1 MMRIAAI
8 FFYLFGAFFYS
19 IAFAGEVASSAD
31 LSKAE
36 FIKAVPLPKGAQKL
50 LDSDGERL
58 YFSTS
63 DGAVAV
69 TDTGGKLLQTLQA
82 KEDGDPVLK
91 KPEAVAIGKNRVY
104 VADSELNQIAM
115 FSMDG
120 KYQGSFGAKKGG
132 FFSSGGGEHALKK
145 PRGVAFHEGVVFVL
159 DNGSK
164 RVLTFGS
171 NGVFLNPLDI
181 RTAESNK
188 ASKGQGEIYKLR
200 EPVDLKVDEVGR
212 LYILDAEDSL
222 VKVYNQSGVFLHAIP
237 WEGELAGLAVAKD
250 GVYVAKNND
259 YSIQKYDFNDKP
271 IYRFGGKGEGN
282 GQFKSLSG
290 LAVAKDRQII
300 LADVSKGVVDIFVAD
315 AGIPIEVIPRK
326 ATLTFEESTGE
337 SIPVTVNKLA
347 WDSKDTIYAVDA
359 AQEAIVA
366 IRNGKADKPI
376 KLADVTPVAIAVD
389 SGGTPWVLDKKN
401 NRVVKLDTANGK
413 IIASFGSDGSG
424 DGQFDA
430 PTDLAISSTG
440 KIYVADRRQ
449 GSVQIFDSEGK
460 FLNAVRKLDNPV
472 NIAVDK
478 LENIYV
484 SGNSNNV
491 ISIFSSKGELLGSF
505 GKDKEGATGSLLKP
519 AGLMTTSDEVFV
531 LDGNRVKVYS
541 QKGEYKRSFGAKGAR
556 PGELDEPVAIAQ
568 KDDVSFFIAEHS
580 NKRIQTFVTQYKPA
594 APPQLVAKESL
605 HSIELDWVAS
615 PFSYVKQYHIYRS
628 KDEHTG
634 FVRVG
639 TSSANQYID
648 RGLEAD
654 GKYFYYVSAE
664 TRSGYEGA
672 TGAIVSGT
680 SQRYTPPAL
689 TAVDV
694 AATSWQLKMT
704 WKPIESE
711 FVNSYIIYQK
721 EGNAF
726 TKIAETT
733 TPEFTKDQLTP
744 NTKYTYYVVAHSS
757 DGTESEKFEATATT
771 LPFSKAPLEIEVLN
785 LRPVFSNSYKLYEQD
800 GVGTVKL
807 TNNTEIDMDE
817 VTLSFLLKDFMD
829 FSTETKIEKLPS
841 GKSVEVKLKAV
852 FNNNILN
859 VTEDTSVQA
868 MLEAS
873 YFDSGKR
880 VSYTKNSTV
889 SVYEKHKL
897 LWSEPDRYASFITP
911 KDPPVMS
918 FVRAIVTQY
927 PETKDEVQLAA
938 ILFNALGTYGLTY
951 VQNPNDPYQVKSGN
965 TNMVDYVQ
973 FPRETLERK
982 SGDCVDLV
990 GFYVAAIESLG
1001 VSTRVIEVPDHLMM
1015 MFSTG
1020 VKAEPDGYNMDD
1032 MYVVYDD
1039 MLWIPVETTVVGN
1052 SFVKAWETGAANYY
1066 KWKGNGLEILDV
1078 SRAWQTYKPASLPE
1092 TKWNPNEVSKDSI
1105 EKKFPNEYSSVLKM
1119 SAQIRT
1125 RHYRQ
1130 ILEKEAN
1137 DVDAHLQIGIILA
1150 KLGDRSEAM
1159 KYFDKVISLQ
1169 PGNAAALNNRGNLFM
1184 LDDKYA
1190 DAQKA
1195 YSEAAKLS
1203 PDDPY
1208 IWINLAKSHKAV
1220 NEIKQAKEAFAKAQ
1234 ALDHSIKKKYKALS
1248 LELSNTM

>member
-1 MMRIAAI
+1 MMRIAMII
-8 FFYLFGAFFYS
+8 FGLFCSVVQSAS
-19 IAFAGEVASSAD
+19 FAAEVASPAN

-36 FIKAVPLPKGAQKL
+36 FIKAVPLIKSAKKL
-50 LDSDGERL
+50 LDSNGDRL

-82 KEDGDPVLK
+82 KENGDPVLK
-91 KPEAVAIGKNRVY
+91 KPEAVAIGRNTVY

-115 FSMDG
+115 FSLDG
-120 KYQGSFGAKKGG
+120 KYQGSFGARKGG
-132 FFSSGGGEHALKK
+132 FFSSGIGEHALKK

-159 DNGSK
+159 DNGNK
-164 RVLTFGS
+164 RVLAFGS
-171 NGVFLNPLDI
+171 NGVFLNQLDI
-181 RTAESNK
+181 RPAASNK
-188 ASKGQGEIYKLR
+188 APKGQGESYKLR
-200 EPVDLKVDEVGR
+200 EPVELKADEAGR

-222 VKVYNQSGVFLHAIP
+222 VKVYSQSGAFLHAIP
-237 WEGELAGLAVAKD
+237 WEGELSGLAVARD

-259 YSIQKYDFNDKP
+259 YSIQKYDFNDLP
-271 IYRFGGKGEGN
+271 VYRFGGKGEAN
-282 GQFKSLSG
+282 GQLKSLSG
-290 LAVAKDRQII
+290 LAVAKDRQIV
-300 LADVSKGVVDIFVAD
+300 LADTGKGVLDIFVAD
-315 AGIPIEVIPRK
+315 AGIPIEDIPRK
-326 ATLTFEESTGE
+326 ESRTFEESTGE
-337 SIPVTVNKLA
+337 SIPVSVNKLA
-347 WDSKDTIYAVDA
+347 WNGKDTIYGVDTD
-359 AQEAIVA
+359 QDAIVV
-366 IRNGKADKPI
+366 ISNGKDGKPI
-376 KLADVTPVAIAVD
+376 KLADVKPVAIGVD
-389 SGGTPWVLDKKN
+389 ASGAPWVLDKKK
-401 NRVVKLDTANGK
+401 NRVIKLDTASGK
-413 IIASFGSDGSG
+413 IIASFGSEGSG
-424 DGQFDA
+424 DGQFDTPA
-430 PTDLAISSTG
+430 DLAISASG
-440 KIYVADRRQ
+440 KIYVADKGN

-460 FLNAVRKLDNPV
+460 FLSAVRKLDNPV

-478 LENIYV
+478 LDNLYV
-484 SGNSNNV
+484 SGSTNNV
-491 ISIFSSKGELLGSF
+491 ISTYSSKGELLVSF
-505 GKDKEGATGSLLKP
+505 GKDIDGAPGNLLKP
-519 AGLMTTSDEVFV
+519 SGLMATADEVFV
-531 LDGNRVKVYS
+531 LDGNRVKVFS
-541 QKGEYKRSFGAKGAR
+541 QKGEYKRSFGARGAR
-556 PGELDEPVAIAQ
+556 PGELDEPVAIAR
-568 KDDVSFFIAEHS
+568 KDDISIFIAERS

-594 APPQLVAKESL
+594 APLQFVAKGGL
-605 HSIELDWVAS
+605 HTIELGWDAS
-615 PFSYVKQYHIYRS
+615 PFAYVKQYQIYRS
-628 KDEHTG
+628 KDEHAG

-639 TSSANQYID
+639 TSSTNQYID

-664 TRSGYEGA
+664 ARSGYEGA
-672 TGAIVSGT
+672 TGAMASGT
-680 SQRYTPPAL
+680 SQRYTPPKL

-694 AATSWQLKMT
+694 AATPWQIKMT
-704 WKPIESE
+704 WKPVESE
-711 FVNSYIIYQK
+711 FVNAYIVYQK
-721 EGNAF
+721 AGDAF
-726 TKIAETT
+726 TKITETL
-733 TPEFTKDQLTP
+733 TPEFSKDQLTP

-757 DGTESEKFEATATT
+757 DGTESEKFEVTATT

-800 GVGTVKL
+800 GVGTVRL
-807 TNNTEIDMDE
+807 TNNTDKDMDE

-829 FSTETKIEKLPS
+829 FSTESKIEKLPS
-841 GKSVEVKLKAV
+841 GKSAEVKLKAV

-859 VTEDTSVQA
+859 VTEDSSVQA

-880 VSYTKNSTV
+880 VSYSKNSTV

-911 KDPPVMS
+911 KDPPLMS

-927 PETKDEVQLAA
+927 PDTKDEVQLAA
-938 ILFNALGTYGLTY
+938 VLFNALGTYGLTY
-951 VQNPNDPYQVKSGN
+951 IQNPNDPYQVKSGN

-990 GFYVAAIESLG
+990 GVYVASLEGMG
-1001 VSTRVIEVPDHLMM
+1001 VSTRVIEVPDHLLM

-1092 TKWNPNEVSKDSI
+1092 TKSPAVDVSKDSI
-1105 EKKFPNEYSSVLKM
+1105 DKKFPNEFSSVLKI
-1119 SAQIRT
+1119 SAQTKT

-1137 DVDAHLQIGIILA
+1137 NVDAHLQIGIILA

-1169 PGNAAALNNRGNLFM
+1169 PENAAALNNRGNLFM
-1184 LDDKYA
+1184 IDDKFA
-1190 DAQKA
+1190 EAQKA
-1195 YSEAAKLS
+1195 YNEAAKFS
-1203 PDDPY
+1203 PGDPY
-1208 IWINLAKSHKAV
+1208 IWINLAKSHMAV
-1220 NEIKQAKEAFAKAQ
+1220 KEIKAAKEAFAKAQ
-1234 ALDHSIKKKYKALS
+1234 ALDSGIKKKYKALS